1 MSDNNKS
8 IRICFVKTHED
19 AKLPERNNKQPLIG
33 DSGYDVYAVEDA
45 EVPAHGT
52 ATIPIGLD
60 IGYVEPGYWI
70 RIESRSGLFFKHGL
84 TVFSGILDNAY
95 RGSVAVALINNTD
108 TTYHVKKGDRIAQF
122 VIYELIEPETCWVN
136 QKDETSR
143 GDKGFGSSGR

>member
-1 MSDNNKS
+1 
-8 IRICFVKTHED
+8 
-19 AKLPERNNKQPLIG
+19 
-33 DSGYDVYAVEDA
+33 
-45 EVPAHGT
+45 
-52 ATIPIGLD
+52 
-60 IGYVEPGYWI
+60 
-70 RIESRSGLFFKHGL
+70 LFFKHGL